1 MVMFGIG
8 LYSAVVGESKLGE
21 TLISVLFASVTF
33 FQWDCF
39 HLFGVIYTTLHF
51 LMSWSVPFLCS
62 LLISQEH
69 SLNSKGC
76 VAEFRMQVGVK

>member
-33 FQWDCF
+33 FQ
-39 HLFGVIYTTLHF
+39 
-51 LMSWSVPFLCS
+51 
-62 LLISQEH
+62 
-69 SLNSKGC
+69 
-76 VAEFRMQVGVK
+76 